1 MVVNKVTLR
10 IKPDSRVI
18 IALLLSLSISGCIS
32 ERGIHSD
39 QDYGPQN
46 AIDVSHVQDAVPKV
60 EPRTRAGNPGVYSV
74 LGRQYRVLDT
84 HVGYSEEGIASWYGY
99 KFHGRKTANGETYDM
114 FAMTAAH
121 KTLPIPSY
129 VRVTNLDNQ
138 REIMVRINDRGPFHD
153 GRIIDLSYAG
163 ASKLGI
169 VDAGTGRVKVEAI
182 DVSQAARNGTKDIRV
197 VELPENVFL
206 QVGAFSSITS
216 ASALQSRLQ
225 NHLNYPV
232 KVGPVS
238 DGLHK
243 VRIGPIDDALSLEI
257 LQERIAE
264 LKINGSYLVKEP

>member
-1 MVVNKVTLR
+1 MV
-10 IKPDSRVI
+10 
-18 IALLLSLSISGCIS
+18 LLLSLNISGCIS

-39 QDYGPQN
+39 QDYGPQRP
-46 AIDVSHVQDAVPKV
+46 IDVSHVQDAVPKL
-60 EPRTRAGNPGVYSV
+60 EPRTRAGNPEV
-74 LGRQYRVLDT
+74 YRVFGKEYKVLDS
-84 HVGYSEEGIASWYGY
+84 HVGYREEGIASWYGY

-129 VRVTNLDNQ
+129 VRVVNLDNQ
-138 REIMVRINDRGPFHD
+138 REITVRINDRGPFHE

-163 ASKLGI
+163 AAKLGI
-169 VDAGTGRVKVEAI
+169 VDAGTARVKVEAI
-182 DVSQAARNGTKDIRV
+182 DVAQAAREGTTEMRV

-206 QVGAFSSITS
+206 QVGAFSSMTS
-216 ASALQSRLQ
+216 ASALQARLQ

-232 KVGPVS
+232 KVGAAS

-264 LKINGSYLVKEP
+264 LEIDGSYLVREP